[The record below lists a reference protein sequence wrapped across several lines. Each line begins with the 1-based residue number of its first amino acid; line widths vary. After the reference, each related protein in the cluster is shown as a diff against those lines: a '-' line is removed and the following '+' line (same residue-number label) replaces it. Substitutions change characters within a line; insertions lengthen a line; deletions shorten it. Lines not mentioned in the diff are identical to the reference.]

1 MTTEKSTNKSINWPL
16 VIVGLA
22 VMVAGALVAH
32 YALGPRQSA
41 SLPEDLQATYLPQGK
56 PISGLQLSDHNQ
68 AVFDESRFKDKWS
81 FLFFG
86 FTNCPDICPTTMLV
100 MKSVWNKLPEAAK
113 QSPAPQMIFVS
124 VDPQRDTLD
133 KLQKYVTFY
142 HPDFLGV
149 TGELDQIDML
159 TKQLGVLYGF
169 EDPTEDGNYTVNH
182 SSQIIL
188 VDPQGN
194 MRAVFSSPHLVDE
207 IVRSFASIR
216 NYYNG

>member
-1 MTTEKSTNKSINWPL
+1 MSTEKSTMKSINWPL

-56 PISGLQLSDHNQ
+56 PISGLQLSDHKQ

-149 TGELDQIDML
+149 TGEMDQIDML

>member
-1 MTTEKSTNKSINWPL
+1 MKSINWPL

>member
-1 MTTEKSTNKSINWPL
+1 MTTEKSTSKSKNWPL

-32 YALGPRQSA
+32 YALEPRQST
-41 SLPEDLQATYLPQGK
+41 SLPQDLQATYLPQGK
-56 PISGLQLSDHNQ
+56 PISGLSLKDHNQ
-68 AVFDESRFKDKWS
+68 AAFDESRFQGKWS

-100 MKSVWNKLPEAAK
+100 MKSVWNKLPETAK
-113 QSPAPQMIFVS
+113 QSPSPQMIFVS

-133 KLQKYVTFY
+133 KLQKYVTYY

-149 TGELDQIDML
+149 TGELDQIDVL
-159 TKQLGVLYGF
+159 TKQFGVLYGY
-169 EDPTEDGNYTVNH
+169 EDPTQDGNYTVNH
-182 SSQIIL
+182 SSQILL

-194 MRAVFSSPHLVDE
+194 LRAVFSSPHLTDE
-207 IVRSFASIR
+207 IVKGFVSIR
-216 NYYNG
+216 GYYKG

>member
-1 MTTEKSTNKSINWPL
+1 MSTEKSTKKSFGWPL

-56 PISGLQLSDHNQ
+56 LISGLQLRDHKQ

>member
-1 MTTEKSTNKSINWPL
+1 MTTEKSTGKSISWPL

-32 YALGPRQSA
+32 YALEPRQSA

-56 PISGLQLSDHNQ
+56 PISGLQLKDHSQ
-68 AVFDESRFKDKWS
+68 AAFDETRFQGKWS

-100 MKSVWNKLPEAAK
+100 MKSVWNKLPEEARK
-113 QSPAPQMIFVS
+113 TPAPQMVFVS

-133 KLQKYVTFY
+133 KLQKYVTYY

-149 TGELDQIDML
+149 TGELDQLDVL
-159 TKQLGVLYGF
+159 TRQIGVLYGF
-169 EDPTEDGNYTVNH
+169 EDPGADGNYTVNH
-182 SSQIIL
+182 SSQIVLI
-188 VDPQGN
+188 DPQGN
-194 MRAVFSSPHLVDE
+194 LRAVFSTPHLVDE
-207 IVRSFASIR
+207 IVKSFVNIR
-216 NYYNG
+216 DYHKG

>member
-1 MTTEKSTNKSINWPL
+1 MTTEKSTSKSINWPL

-56 PISGLQLSDHNQ
+56 PISGLQLKDHNQ

-100 MKSVWNKLPEAAK
+100 MKSVWNKLPESSGNAV
-113 QSPAPQMIFVS
+113 APQMIFVS

-149 TGELDQIDML
+149 TGELDQLDML
-159 TKQLGVLYGF
+159 TKQLGVLYGY

-207 IVRSFASIR
+207 IVKSFDSIR